1 MAMSCERVRVLRT
14 GSCPASGYRVAI
26 GWLSG
31 GYRVAIGWE
40 NVRYSGSPEES
51 DRIEF
56 LTM

>member
-14 GSCPASGYRVAI
+14 GSCPAS
-26 GWLSG
+26 

>member
-1 MAMSCERVRVLRT
+1 MAMSCEKSPCSSNGLL
-14 GSCPASGYRVAI
+14 SGE
-26 GWLSG
+26 WLSG